1 MLEMGS
7 IRLALV
13 ALCDDVLV
21 FVAIVLCWLLS
32 FCKGK
37 MNL

>member
-21 FVAIVLCWLLS
+21 FVAIFFVLVVKLLQR
-32 FCKGK
+32 
-37 MNL
+37 